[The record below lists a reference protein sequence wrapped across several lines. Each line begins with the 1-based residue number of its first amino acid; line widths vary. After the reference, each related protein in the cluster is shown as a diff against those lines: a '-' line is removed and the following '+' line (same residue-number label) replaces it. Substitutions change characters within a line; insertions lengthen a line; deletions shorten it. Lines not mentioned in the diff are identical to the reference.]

1 MKNAAPLLLVSV
13 MAASSFALPP
23 VPNYLPQAL
32 EGKQEYKAY
41 LADFKASQTKCAS
54 CHIPGADKKAKGHA
68 LNDFGQAV
76 HKHLDDKAFM
86 AADKAAKDNKDPKEA
101 EKALKL
107 FADAWAKAVQ
117 EKNEEGKQFDE
128 LLKAGKLPG
137 KNPEK
142 APEKK
147 D

>member
-1 MKNAAPLLLVSV
+1 MKIRAAALLIVSLV
-13 MAASSFALPP
+13 ATSSFALPP
-23 VPNYLPQAL
+23 IPGYIEKAL
-32 EGKQEYKAY
+32 DGKDDYKQYATD
-41 LADFKASQTKCAS
+41 LKVSMTKCAS

-86 AADKAAKDNKDPKEA
+86 AADKAKDSET
-101 EKALKL
+101 ALKL
-107 FADAWAKAVQ
+107 FSEAWGKAVQ
-117 EKNEEGKQFDE
+117 EKNADGKAFDE

-142 APEKK
+142 K